1 MTDLI
6 NFLPTLTSL
15 AFAFVIYDSFKG
27 FNNIVN
33 IYMILCKVNPHI
45 LDIYNVENDLN
56 NDIKVN
62 KINRFWHFFN
72 FLCENN
78 PFIIDYSETDAVK
91 SLIKDESKVED
102 FKPIVEQRYEDK
114 YLSKYKE
121 FSNEYKFT
129 AEELEL
135 EINEYERLKISYE
148 QDKLNSINGI
158 TEKLQKINSILNKI
172 GMNNNNNIENLP
184 DSSKNLLIQYFCI
197 DEDEDYLDEE
207 LTNPN
212 KLLTDLL
219 SEKSVLENE
228 LINIEQTIL
237 DEGDLRLKAHDF
249 LLKSKHDQLINN
261 YVLEYTPLGN
271 IYMRYNNDKK
281 SFEYFSN
288 NTIPYRY
295 LEPVGRKYVMTYWCK
310 PLFID
315 IEEELKIAEQKF
327 EEEKHKKEEEEKNRK
342 EEIKNNKT
350 KNVFAKL
357 KDYNKENKLP
367 NNIKIQAKN
376 RGQQNFVLPPQIK
389 ANFPNV
395 DQNSGKQ
402 LLKENA
408 NRYTWEGRLSNFS
421 PLKKVN
427 KTLVNKNLA
436 LTFADFKRIQQ
447 INNTK

>member
-6 NFLPTLTSL
+6 NFLPALTSIT
-15 AFAFVIYDSFKG
+15 FAFLIIESFKG
-27 FNNIVN
+27 FNNITN
-33 IYMILCKVNPHI
+33 LFIFLCKVNPLI

-56 NDIKVN
+56 KHVKDN

-78 PFIIDYSETDAVK
+78 PLIIDYLDTD
-91 SLIKDESKVED
+91 SDNQLIKEESNMDD
-102 FKPIVEQRYEDK
+102 FKPIIEQRYEDK

-129 AEELEL
+129 EEELRL
-135 EINEYERLKISYE
+135 EIQEFERLKIDYE
-148 QDKLNSINGI
+148 QDRLNNINGI
-158 TEKLQKINSILNKI
+158 TEKIQKIYSFLDKVGSNE
-172 GMNNNNNIENLP
+172 IENLSY
-184 DSSKNLLIQYFCI
+184 SSKNLFIQYFGI
-197 DEDEDYLDEE
+197 DEEEQNVDLSYLY
-207 LTNPN
+207 T
-212 KLLTDLL
+212 LLTDLL
-219 SEKSVLENE
+219 VEKTDLENQ
-228 LINIEQTIL
+228 LSKIKKTIL
-237 DEGDLRLKAHDF
+237 NEDDLRLKAYEF

-315 IEEELKIAEQKF
+315 IEQELKIAEQKF

-342 EEIKNNKT
+342 EEMKNNKT

-357 KDYNKENKLP
+357 KDYNKDNNLP

-389 ANFPNV
+389 ANLPKI
-395 DQNSGKQ
+395 DQNSDKQ
-402 LLKENA
+402 FLKENA

-421 PLKKVN
+421 PLKKIN

-447 INNTK
+447 NNNTK

>member
-6 NFLPTLTSL
+6 NFLPTITSL
-15 AFAFVIYDSFKG
+15 AFAFLIFDSFKG
-27 FNNIVN
+27 FDNITN
-33 IYMILCKVNPHI
+33 LFIFLCKVNPLI

-56 NDIKVN
+56 KDVKVN
-62 KINRFWHFFN
+62 KIRSFWHFFN
-72 FLCENN
+72 FVCENN
-78 PFIIDYSETDAVK
+78 PLIIDYLEPDADK
-91 SLIKDESKVED
+91 SLIKEESKVED
-102 FKPIVEQRYEDK
+102 SKPIVEERYEDK

-129 AEELEL
+129 DEEMELE
-135 EINEYERLKISYE
+135 NKEYERLKITYE
-148 QDKLNSINGI
+148 QDRLNSINGI
-158 TEKLQKINSILNKI
+158 TEKLLKINAVLDKI
-172 GMNNNNNIENLP
+172 GMNNIENFP
-184 DSSKNLLIQYFCI
+184 DSSKNVLIQYFCI
-197 DEDEDYLDEE
+197 EEEDLDDELF
-207 LTNPN
+207 NPN

-228 LINIEQTIL
+228 LTKIEQTIL
-237 DEGDLRLKAHDF
+237 DEGDLKLKAHEF

-315 IEEELKIAEQKF
+315 LEEELKIAEKKF
-327 EEEKHKKEEEEKNRK
+327 EEEKQKKEEEEKNRK

-389 ANFPNV
+389 ANLPNV

>member
-6 NFLPTLTSL
+6 NFLPAITSL
-15 AFAFVIYDSFKG
+15 AFAFLIFDSFKG
-27 FNNIVN
+27 FDNITN
-33 IYMILCKVNPHI
+33 LFIFLCKVNPLI

-56 NDIKVN
+56 KDIKLN
-62 KINRFWHFFN
+62 KIKSFWHFFN
-72 FLCENN
+72 FVCENN
-78 PFIIDYSETDAVK
+78 PLIIDYLEPDADK

-102 FKPIVEQRYEDK
+102 SKPIVEERYEDK

-129 AEELEL
+129 DEELEL
-135 EINEYERLKISYE
+135 EIHEYERLKISYE
-148 QDKLNSINGI
+148 QDRLNSINGI
-158 TEKLQKINSILNKI
+158 TEKLLIINAILDKIE
-172 GMNNNNNIENLP
+172 MNNIDILP

-197 DEDEDYLDEE
+197 EEEDLDEE
-207 LTNPN
+207 LSNPN

-228 LINIEQTIL
+228 LTKIEQTIL
-237 DEGDLRLKAHDF
+237 DEGDLKLKAHEF

-315 IEEELKIAEQKF
+315 LEEELKIAEKKF
-327 EEEKHKKEEEEKNRK
+327 EEEKQKKEQEEKNRK

-389 ANFPNV
+389 ANLPNV

>member
-6 NFLPTLTSL
+6 NFLPVLTSIT
-15 AFAFVIYDSFKG
+15 FAFLIIESFKG
-27 FNNIVN
+27 FNNITN
-33 IYMILCKVNPHI
+33 LFIFLCKFNPLI
-45 LDIYNVENDLN
+45 LDNYNVENDLN
-56 NDIKVN
+56 KDVKVN
-62 KINRFWHFFN
+62 KIKSFWHFFN
-72 FLCENN
+72 FICENN
-78 PFIIDYSETDAVK
+78 PLIIDYSDTDADNQ
-91 SLIKDESKVED
+91 LIKEECNMDD
-102 FKPIVEQRYEDK
+102 FKPIIEQRYEDK

-129 AEELEL
+129 EEELEL
-135 EINEYERLKISYE
+135 EIQEFKRLKIDYE
-148 QDKLNSINGI
+148 QDRLNNINKI
-158 TEKLQKINSILNKI
+158 TEKIQKINSFLDKVGSNE
-172 GMNNNNNIENLP
+172 IENLS
-184 DSSKNLLIQYFCI
+184 DFSKNLFIQYFCI
-197 DEDEDYLDEE
+197 DEEEQNVDLSYLY
-207 LTNPN
+207 T
-212 KLLTDLL
+212 LLTDLL
-219 SEKSVLENE
+219 SEKTDLENQ
-228 LINIEQTIL
+228 LSKIKQTIL
-237 DEGDLRLKAHDF
+237 NEDDLRLKAYEF

-315 IEEELKIAEQKF
+315 IEQELKIAEQKF

-342 EEIKNNKT
+342 EEMKNNKT

-357 KDYNKENKLP
+357 KDYNKDNNNLP

-389 ANFPNV
+389 ANLPKI
-395 DQNSGKQ
+395 DQNSDKQ
-402 LLKENA
+402 FLKENA

-421 PLKKVN
+421 PLKKIN

-447 INNTK
+447 NNNTKY

>member
-6 NFLPTLTSL
+6 NFLPAITSL
-15 AFAFVIYDSFKG
+15 AFALVIFDSFKG
-27 FNNIVN
+27 FNNLTN
-33 IYMILCKVNPHI
+33 ILIFLIKINPFI
-45 LDIYNVENDLN
+45 LDIYDVDKEL
-56 NDIKVN
+56 DIEVKKN
-62 KINRFWHFFN
+62 KIKGFWSFFN
-72 FLCENN
+72 FICENN
-78 PFIIDYSETDAVK
+78 PLIIDYTTSDSDSDSDLELNS
-91 SLIKDESKVED
+91 SLIKDENKLEDIKSK
-102 FKPIVEQRYEDK
+102 VEQRYEDK

-129 AEELEL
+129 EEELQL
-135 EINEYERLKISYE
+135 EIQEYERLKISYE
-148 QDKLNSINGI
+148 KERLNNINSISEKLN
-158 TEKLQKINSILNKI
+158 KINSLLDKI
-172 GMNNNNNIENLP
+172 GNDPIENL
-184 DSSKNLLIQYFCI
+184 SNKLLFHYFCI
-197 DEDEDYLDEE
+197 DEDDEE
-207 LTNPN
+207 EQNSD
-212 KLLTDLL
+212 KLLIDLFA
-219 SEKSVLENE
+219 EKTVLENE
-228 LINIEQTIL
+228 LTKIEQTIL
-237 DEGDLRLKAHDF
+237 DEDNLRLQAHDF
-249 LLKSKHDQLINN
+249 LMKTKHDQLINN

-327 EEEKHKKEEEEKNRK
+327 EEEKHKKEEEEINRK

-389 ANFPNV
+389 ANLPNV

-436 LTFADFKRIQQ
+436 LTFADFKRLQQ
-447 INNTK
+447 LNNTK

>member
-6 NFLPTLTSL
+6 NFLPAITSL
-15 AFAFVIYDSFKG
+15 AFAFLIFESFKG
-27 FNNIVN
+27 FDNITN
-33 IYMILCKVNPHI
+33 LFIFLCKVNPLI

-56 NDIKVN
+56 KDVKVN
-62 KINRFWHFFN
+62 KIKSFWHFFN
-72 FLCENN
+72 FVCENN
-78 PFIIDYSETDAVK
+78 PLIIDYLEPDADK

-102 FKPIVEQRYEDK
+102 SKPIVEERYEDK

-129 AEELEL
+129 DEELEL
-135 EINEYERLKISYE
+135 EIHEYERLKISYE
-148 QDKLNSINGI
+148 QDRLNSINGI
-158 TEKLQKINSILNKI
+158 TEKLQKINAILDKI
-172 GMNNNNNIENLP
+172 EMNNIDILP

-197 DEDEDYLDEE
+197 EEEDLDEE
-207 LTNPN
+207 LSNPN

-228 LINIEQTIL
+228 LTKIEQTIL
-237 DEGDLRLKAHDF
+237 DEGDLKLKAHEF

-315 IEEELKIAEQKF
+315 LEEELKIAEKKF
-327 EEEKHKKEEEEKNRK
+327 EEEKQKKEEEEKNRK

-367 NNIKIQAKN
+367 NNIKIQSKN

-389 ANFPNV
+389 ANLPNV

>member
-6 NFLPTLTSL
+6 NFLPAITSL
-15 AFAFVIYDSFKG
+15 AFAFLIFESFKG
-27 FNNIVN
+27 FDNITN
-33 IYMILCKVNPHI
+33 LFIFLCKVNPLI

-56 NDIKVN
+56 KDVKVN
-62 KINRFWHFFN
+62 KIRSFWHFFN
-72 FLCENN
+72 FVCENN
-78 PFIIDYSETDAVK
+78 PLIIDYLEPDADK

-102 FKPIVEQRYEDK
+102 SKPIVEERYEDK

-129 AEELEL
+129 DEELEL
-135 EINEYERLKISYE
+135 EIHEYDRLKISYA
-148 QDKLNSINGI
+148 QDRLNSINEI
-158 TEKLQKINSILNKI
+158 TEKLQKINAILDKI
-172 GMNNNNNIENLP
+172 GMNNIENLP

-197 DEDEDYLDEE
+197 EEEDLDEE
-207 LTNPN
+207 LSNPN

-228 LINIEQTIL
+228 LTKIEQTIL
-237 DEGDLRLKAHDF
+237 DEGDLKLKAHEF

-315 IEEELKIAEQKF
+315 LEEELKIAEKKF
-327 EEEKHKKEEEEKNRK
+327 EEEKQKKEQEEKNRK

-389 ANFPNV
+389 ANLPNV

>member
-6 NFLPTLTSL
+6 NFLPAITSL
-15 AFAFVIYDSFKG
+15 AFAFLIFESFKG
-27 FNNIVN
+27 FDNITN
-33 IYMILCKVNPHI
+33 LFIFLCKVNPLI

-56 NDIKVN
+56 KDVKVN
-62 KINRFWHFFN
+62 KIRSFWHFFN
-72 FLCENN
+72 FVCENN
-78 PFIIDYSETDAVK
+78 PLIIDYLEPDADK
-91 SLIKDESKVED
+91 SIIKEESKVED
-102 FKPIVEQRYEDK
+102 SKPIVEERYEDK

-129 AEELEL
+129 DEEMEL
-135 EINEYERLKISYE
+135 EIHEYERLKISYE
-148 QDKLNSINGI
+148 QDRLNSINGI
-158 TEKLQKINSILNKI
+158 TEKLLKINAVLDKI
-172 GMNNNNNIENLP
+172 GMNNIENLP

-197 DEDEDYLDEE
+197 EEEDLDEE
-207 LTNPN
+207 LSNPN

-228 LINIEQTIL
+228 LTKIEQTIL
-237 DEGDLRLKAHDF
+237 DEGDLKLKAHEF

-315 IEEELKIAEQKF
+315 LEEELKIAEKKF
-327 EEEKHKKEEEEKNRK
+327 EEEKQKKEEEEKNRK

-389 ANFPNV
+389 ANLPNV

>member
-6 NFLPTLTSL
+6 NFLPAITSL
-15 AFAFVIYDSFKG
+15 AFAFLIFESFKG
-27 FNNIVN
+27 FDNITN
-33 IYMILCKVNPHI
+33 LFIFLCKVNPLI

-56 NDIKVN
+56 KDVKVN
-62 KINRFWHFFN
+62 KIKSFWHFFN
-72 FLCENN
+72 FVCENN
-78 PFIIDYSETDAVK
+78 PLIIDYLEPDADK

-102 FKPIVEQRYEDK
+102 SKPIVEERYEDK

-129 AEELEL
+129 DEELEL
-135 EINEYERLKISYE
+135 EIHEYERLKISYE
-148 QDKLNSINGI
+148 QDRLNSINGI
-158 TEKLQKINSILNKI
+158 TEKLQKINAILDKI
-172 GMNNNNNIENLP
+172 EMNNIDILP

-197 DEDEDYLDEE
+197 EEEDLDEE
-207 LTNPN
+207 LSNPN

-228 LINIEQTIL
+228 LTKIEQTIL
-237 DEGDLRLKAHDF
+237 DEGDLKLKAHEF

-315 IEEELKIAEQKF
+315 LEEELKIAEKKF
-327 EEEKHKKEEEEKNRK
+327 EEEKQKKEQEEKNRK

-389 ANFPNV
+389 ANLPNV

-447 INNTK
+447 IKNKT